1 MATPDN
7 GVIPPPPAGFVL
19 DSPTVPP
26 PPAGFV
32 LDSTP
37 KTKTATA
44 APAAPPDLS
53 QIKLDPYDVAK
64 AAGVQDPMANTT
76 DFETAVARD
85 PVGFAES
92 LPNAALSLAA
102 APGKLAYLSAADAL
116 SKVTGDKEYGGNLA
130 AMNKGG
136 DELPADKFI
145 ASVAKTNPKLALT
158 ADIGEALP
166 EFASMMLLN
175 PAGTIGKLIAAG
187 FSAQMVAGVKDQA
200 TELGTELGKPKEDQD
215 AGKIAALQAALINT
229 GIFAPLAAGH
239 AASGV
244 PAGELNPNITPRGIV
259 QAFKDTLGPVKPTP
273 KAPPTYTPA
282 PLSPEREAEKEQ
294 ARKDREE
301 AQSRPGQPVTPPQP
315 PPAAPTPPPAKPFVP
330 YPVMTTFGPG
340 TVQGE
345 QHGGDLLDVKL
356 DNGESRLIQKGDIQ
370 PHPDTKPLGA
380 VDIAPITPVV
390 STTKPVEEPPAAPAK
405 STGTEANSPVEPSN
419 AGTKGTKG
427 TEETPPAA
435 PPVEQNVPQPPAP
448 EPAKPE
454 PSAAPEPQPP
464 KPTMMNRPPPGGW
477 TDADKVWK
485 PVGHNA
491 QGQELYEDS
500 RGVRSIVE
508 NGVRRTEPVE
518 MRPTRNGIQMAT
530 DRVAHPEFE
539 IAPAAAAPEPPKT
552 EPPITPTA
560 ATAPPALDFDII
572 DLIHVSK
579 TPAEKSAML
588 RRLAGQRNLT
598 VKAMQE
604 AVEAQVVRLA
614 DRIARR
620 TDISDAEKM
629 ERILHL
635 YDNQPRM
642 TARTSTSMMDQAY
655 STPVPLAY
663 ALNHAIGEGDA
674 YEPTAGHGAL
684 MIGDRWEDSHANEKN
699 PARAN
704 ELRANRIKTVTEN
717 DATQFQPQEKFARVK
732 SNPPFGRMDNVNYG
746 GYGIKRLEHLISLKA
761 LEAMKD
767 DGAGYMILG
776 AALHTADTG
785 QGAQRVFE
793 NYLYGH
799 YNVVDN
805 FEVNGDLYSN
815 QGAKFPVRV
824 IVVNGRRATPL
835 TGELSPKSVDRLATW
850 DDVWKRTER
859 IKNEI
864 DQQRQALGTGGPAG
878 ISGGTGTGPQPTKT
892 GGGSVTAASPAPRPS
907 RGGSQSGGGRGSK
920 PSIGKQPARDG
931 TNPAAGRPTQTPPV
945 PVNPPDDDGGIEPP
959 TGGLESGTGTG
970 GAKSSDASEGSPT
983 GGGGTD
989 SGRVPRPDNVAPK
1002 VAGTEYQVPY
1012 EPRSQAKPFGTL
1024 IPKSIAEGV
1033 HNYLDA
1039 LVKRVGPLDEWV
1051 SKELDMP
1058 LEQLRKVAAAEQ
1070 IDGAAMAI
1078 DQIKTGGATIVGDQT
1093 GIGKGR
1099 QAAMV
1104 IRYALKT
1111 GAIPVFFTK
1120 DPKLFSDMYGDLAD
1134 IYDVDEPRAL
1144 ANTIKPL
1151 IFAEA
1156 GAGKIADTAGTVIHR
1171 APSGKKAQDQHI
1183 DNIKKNGITKS
1194 GFNCVFSTYDQIR
1207 SRNNRQ
1213 EFLEHL
1219 AEHNPVIIV
1228 MDEAHDASGDAGTS
1242 MKSAYFQG
1250 GTVIRGSGPDQQ
1262 RISVPGLLRRKG
1274 TEAAQGGGVM
1284 YLSATF
1290 SKRAENMP
1298 VYFRTS
1304 LRRAA
1309 DNFEQI
1315 VSAMKKGGVAMQQA
1329 VSEALSKAGQYT
1341 RREREFTGVSYKMLP
1356 VKVADEGKLV
1366 DQVDQVTDVLQ
1377 QLVDFSALLHEAD
1390 DDSTAMT
1397 AAQHESTD
1405 FASVVHN
1412 QISQLLLAAKAD
1424 AVVDEAIAAHQRGEK
1439 PVIALMSTMESFI
1452 DHYAEDNQLKAGQP
1466 MQLRWNELLKHA
1478 LRRQLRVSEDLPNG
1492 GTAISYTDPA
1502 ALGERLEAMYHAI
1515 EAVADGIESKFPVSP
1530 IDYIV
1535 QKLNQAGVKM
1545 VELTGRQSGIQYTD
1559 FENGKGTYVK
1569 FQKAKKNP
1577 VVNGFNDGTY
1587 NGMLLNASGSTGLS
1601 AHASVKFKDQKP
1613 RHMLIVQPA
1622 ADINVFVQT
1631 LGRIFRTGM
1640 VTKGMD
1646 EAGKPYGARYSH
1658 LVLPLQAE
1666 LRPAAMAARKMKSL
1680 NANTTAEAD
1689 SAVKI
1694 ESEDFLN
1701 KYGDAVVA
1709 DYLDQNPELQLR
1721 LGMPLEHKTDSTPK
1735 VEPDVARKF
1744 TGRMSRMPDAWQKAA
1759 YEQIIPAY
1767 RELIQQMKNTGK
1779 YDLEI
1784 VMHDDWD
1791 GKRESDDQLAAGTDE
1806 SNIFTASVRLQ
1817 EWNISDKRHIPTGAE
1832 MLAELKRNHGSPEN
1846 LNASFDDFATKAN
1859 AKLEAASEK
1868 YRDLLANPNL
1878 KDLER
1883 VSLENNA
1890 HLHEEAVRRWQDE
1903 TSSMVSGVLRTA
1915 GRVVNLTDAETGE
1928 SFDAMLVGF
1937 RPPTSIR
1944 TAPSAFRFKF
1954 MLHAPG
1960 SVAYI
1965 VGSHFN
1971 PDKWSLEPMDKQPSE
1986 LVGGRGDHRE
1996 TRNFVVGNPIR
2007 GYAATGGVGKMV
2019 RFKAQD
2025 GQNITGLLMP
2035 RKWNASKLA
2044 NDPRLD
2050 LLNGAAVKHWLVNH
2064 TNQYNPQ
2071 PVESGGIVKIQK
2083 SRFGDG
2089 YTVQTGA
2096 SRKAGGSIFLDKALV
2111 KITGDFTK
2119 VGNRMEADIDEN
2131 QIEKVADIIR
2141 GLTGSPF
2148 RPNGKVN
2155 DLMPG
2160 VQDSNNKTRGKGQ
2173 MPAPTPPPDDDA
2185 GPTQPRFGQGG
2196 PGSAAAGE
2204 PGSYSPI
2211 QHMADEIS
2219 MGGRG
2224 KPVDEQIRLIDKLKA
2239 RAGDVKDS
2247 LSRTLASLVAMK
2259 NAMWDKYKS
2268 LPTYGDEQGAVGRW
2282 TYALQK
2288 ADAEA
2293 RNFAK
2298 EITKAVPDKS
2308 HREAITNWIQCG
2320 GDDAKLQQW
2329 ANASHGTIRQG
2340 YQIAMR
2346 LTPREQEIAGMIRD
2360 YYDLQLQN
2368 GIEAGIL
2375 KDGLDNYI
2383 TQVWKRPNPATHK
2396 MVNDLVGA
2404 KLQPNFRFARQRM
2417 MDSYFEGEQMGYS
2430 PEKDAG
2436 LLVAMYDQAFNK
2448 TLAARAF
2455 IKDLHEGK
2463 ASDGNPLTELEGIG
2477 YLVDDGDKSR
2487 VMVKPYIQPAALKG
2501 LGYKAIDH
2509 PALKGWKFVTKGP
2522 DGTPVIEKGRMLV
2535 HPDAYEKLKN
2545 RLASSKFQ
2553 QFGPARALLRV
2564 QREIKQTML
2573 SFSGFHQVQETLHAL
2588 GHRVMP
2594 LNMPAI
2600 DFTEPVTK
2608 ALAEHGLQL
2617 ADYDALADFS
2627 EGLTG
2632 GGLLTK
2638 VPLLGPKLHAY
2649 NQFLFQDHIPRL
2661 KLAMAKAA
2669 LERNRKAY
2677 PKLREHQLLELTASQ
2692 ANAAFGELPYKYW
2705 GRSPTMRDFMRTVLL
2720 APDFLEA
2727 RARFLGRAFMPHGR
2741 EQLIALGLLAATQY
2755 ITARILNQIL
2765 DDDPHWELK
2774 NSFRLVVGKNAY
2786 QLRTVPGDML
2796 HLFTDPRSF
2805 AYSRFSPLMRTAA
2818 EYITK
2823 RDINDVKRDT
2833 LDQIKDALKLPI
2845 PISMKSNLGQSWW
2858 NEFCTSLGVQSQH
2871 YDAIQTIQ
2879 SKAAAYKAAHGIG
2892 SPVNFSYD
2900 MEKDKFAALRL
2911 AIENDQE
2918 DRARAEY
2925 AKLLET
2931 VPNLKIQQHFKLS
2944 LSHPFTGS
2952 AAGDAGFYNS
2962 LDAAGRREFQEA
2974 KDLRAAR
2981 LAMVRALQ

>member
-1 MATPDN
+1 M
-7 GVIPPPPAGFVL
+7 
-19 DSPTVPP
+19 
-26 PPAGFV
+26 
-32 LDSTP
+32 
-37 KTKTATA
+37 
-44 APAAPPDLS
+44 
-53 QIKLDPYDVAK
+53 
-64 AAGVQDPMANTT
+64 
-76 DFETAVARD
+76 
-85 PVGFAES
+85 
-92 LPNAALSLAA
+92 
-102 APGKLAYLSAADAL
+102 
-116 SKVTGDKEYGGNLA
+116 
-130 AMNKGG
+130 
-136 DELPADKFI
+136 
-145 ASVAKTNPKLALT
+145 
-158 ADIGEALP
+158 
-166 EFASMMLLN
+166 
-175 PAGTIGKLIAAG
+175 
-187 FSAQMVAGVKDQA
+187 
-200 TELGTELGKPKEDQD
+200 
-215 AGKIAALQAALINT
+215 
-229 GIFAPLAAGH
+229 
-239 AASGV
+239 
-244 PAGELNPNITPRGIV
+244 
-259 QAFKDTLGPVKPTP
+259 
-273 KAPPTYTPA
+273 
-282 PLSPEREAEKEQ
+282 
-294 ARKDREE
+294 
-301 AQSRPGQPVTPPQP
+301 
-315 PPAAPTPPPAKPFVP
+315 
-330 YPVMTTFGPG
+330 
-340 TVQGE
+340 
-345 QHGGDLLDVKL
+345 
-356 DNGESRLIQKGDIQ
+356 
-370 PHPDTKPLGA
+370 
-380 VDIAPITPVV
+380 
-390 STTKPVEEPPAAPAK
+390 
-405 STGTEANSPVEPSN
+405 
-419 AGTKGTKG
+419 
-427 TEETPPAA
+427 
-435 PPVEQNVPQPPAP
+435 
-448 EPAKPE
+448 
-454 PSAAPEPQPP
+454 
-464 KPTMMNRPPPGGW
+464 
-477 TDADKVWK
+477 
-485 PVGHNA
+485 
-491 QGQELYEDS
+491 
-500 RGVRSIVE
+500 
-508 NGVRRTEPVE
+508 
-518 MRPTRNGIQMAT
+518 
-530 DRVAHPEFE
+530 
-539 IAPAAAAPEPPKT
+539 
-552 EPPITPTA
+552 
-560 ATAPPALDFDII
+560 
-572 DLIHVSK
+572 
-579 TPAEKSAML
+579 
-588 RRLAGQRNLT
+588 
-598 VKAMQE
+598 
-604 AVEAQVVRLA
+604 
-614 DRIARR
+614 
-620 TDISDAEKM
+620 
-629 ERILHL
+629 
-635 YDNQPRM
+635 
-642 TARTSTSMMDQAY
+642 
-655 STPVPLAY
+655 
-663 ALNHAIGEGDA
+663 
-674 YEPTAGHGAL
+674 
-684 MIGDRWEDSHANEKN
+684 
-699 PARAN
+699 
-704 ELRANRIKTVTEN
+704 
-717 DATQFQPQEKFARVK
+717 
-732 SNPPFGRMDNVNYG
+732 
-746 GYGIKRLEHLISLKA
+746 
-761 LEAMKD
+761 
-767 DGAGYMILG
+767 
-776 AALHTADTG
+776 
-785 QGAQRVFE
+785 
-793 NYLYGH
+793 
-799 YNVVDN
+799 
-805 FEVNGDLYSN
+805 
-815 QGAKFPVRV
+815 
-824 IVVNGRRATPL
+824 
-835 TGELSPKSVDRLATW
+835 
-850 DDVWKRTER
+850 
-859 IKNEI
+859 
-864 DQQRQALGTGGPAG
+864 
-878 ISGGTGTGPQPTKT
+878 
-892 GGGSVTAASPAPRPS
+892 
-907 RGGSQSGGGRGSK
+907 
-920 PSIGKQPARDG
+920 
-931 TNPAAGRPTQTPPV
+931 
-945 PVNPPDDDGGIEPP
+945 
-959 TGGLESGTGTG
+959 
-970 GAKSSDASEGSPT
+970 
-983 GGGGTD
+983 
-989 SGRVPRPDNVAPK
+989 
-1002 VAGTEYQVPY
+1002 AGTEYQVPY
-1012 EPRSQAKPFGTL
+1012 EPRSNAEPFGTL
-1024 IPKSIAEGV
+1024 IPKSIAGGV
-1033 HNYLDA
+1033 HDYLDR
-1039 LVKRVGPLDEWV
+1039 LVKRVGPLDEWL

-1058 LEQLRKVAAAEQ
+1058 LAQLRKVAAAEQ

-1134 IYDVDEPRAL
+1134 IYDMDSPRAL
-1144 ANTIKPL
+1144 ASTVKPL

-1156 GAGKIADTAGTVIHR
+1156 GAGKIVDTAGTVIHR

-1183 DNIKKNGITKS
+1183 DNIKKNGIVQA
-1194 GFNCVFSTYDQIR
+1194 GFNSIFATYDQIR

-1228 MDEAHDASGDAGTS
+1228 MDEAHDASGDAETS

-1274 TEAAQGGGVM
+1274 TEAANGGGVM

-1290 SKRAENMP
+1290 AKRADNMP

-1304 LRRAA
+1304 LRTAA
-1309 DNFEQI
+1309 DNFGQI
-1315 VSAMKKGGVAMQQA
+1315 VNAMKKGGVAMQQA
-1329 VSEALSKAGQYT
+1329 VSEALSKAGQYV

-1366 DQVDQVTDVLQ
+1366 EDVDQVTDALQ
-1377 QLVDFSALLHEAD
+1377 QIVDFSELLHKD
-1390 DDSTAMT
+1390 DEDSTAMT
-1397 AAQHESTD
+1397 GAQHEGTA
-1405 FASVVHN
+1405 FASIVHN

-1424 AVVDEAIAAHQRGEK
+1424 AVVDEAIAARKRGEK
-1439 PVIALMSTMESFI
+1439 PVIALMSTMESFL
-1452 DHYAEDNQLKAGQP
+1452 DHFAEDNNLKPGSP
-1466 MQLRWNELLKHA
+1466 IQLRWNELIKHA
-1478 LRRQLRVSEDLPNG
+1478 LRRQLRVSTELPTG
-1492 GTAISYTDPA
+1492 GTVISYKDPS
-1502 ALGERLEAMYHAI
+1502 ALGELLESRYRAI
-1515 EAVADGIESKFPVSP
+1515 EAAADAIESKFPVSP

-1535 QKLNQAGVKM
+1535 QKLNKAGVKM
-1545 VELTGRQSGIQYTD
+1545 VELTGRQSGINYTD
-1559 FENGKGTYVK
+1559 FENGKGTYVG
-1569 FQKAKKNP
+1569 FPKAKKNP
-1577 VVNGFNDGTY
+1577 AVNGFNSGTY
-1587 NGMLLNASGSTGLS
+1587 DGMLLNASGSTGLS
-1601 AHASVKFKDQKP
+1601 AHASVKFTDQKP

-1622 ADINVFVQT
+1622 ADINTFVQT

-1640 VTKGMD
+1640 VLKGVD

-1658 LVLPLQAE
+1658 MVLPLQAE
-1666 LRPAAMAARKMKSL
+1666 LRPAAMAAQKMKSL
-1680 NANTTAEAD
+1680 NANTTAESD

-1701 KYGDAVVA
+1701 RYGDAVVA
-1709 DYLDQNPELQLR
+1709 DYLDQHEELQAR
-1721 LGMPLEHKTDSTPK
+1721 LGMVLEHKTDTTPI
-1735 VEPDVARKF
+1735 VEPDMARKF

-1767 RELIQQMKNTGK
+1767 REFIQQLKNTGE

-1784 VMHDDWD
+1784 VQHDDWD
-1791 GKRESDDQLAAGTDE
+1791 GKRESDDLLAAGKDE
-1806 SNIFTASVRLQ
+1806 SNIFTADVRLQ

-1859 AKLEAASEK
+1859 AKLEAASQK
-1868 YRDLLANPNL
+1868 YRDQLANPDL

-1883 VSLENNA
+1883 VSIENA
-1890 HLHEEAVRRWQDE
+1890 AYLHEQATRRWQDE
-1903 TSSMVSGVLRTA
+1903 TSSMVSGILRTA
-1915 GRVVNLTDAETGE
+1915 GHVVNLTNAETGD

-1960 SVAYI
+1960 GAAYI

-1971 PDKWSLEPMDKQPSE
+1971 PDKWSLEPMDKLSSD
-1986 LVGGRGDHRE
+1986 LVGGKGDYRE
-1996 TRNFVVGNPIR
+1996 TRYFVVGNPIR
-2007 GYAATGGVGKMV
+2007 GYVATGGIGKMV
-2019 RFKAQD
+2019 RFKAHE
-2025 GQNITGLLMP
+2025 GQTVTGLLMP
-2035 RKWNASKLA
+2035 RKWSASKLA

-2050 LLNGAAVKHWLVNH
+2050 LVTGAAVKHWLVNH
-2064 TNQYNPQ
+2064 SNKYNPQ
-2071 PVESGGIVKIQK
+2071 PVESGGIVAIVK
-2083 SRFGDG
+2083 SRYGEG
-2089 YTVQTGA
+2089 YTVRTGA
-2096 SRKAGGSIFLDKALV
+2096 SRKQGGSIFLDKALV

-2119 VGNRMEADIDEN
+2119 VGNRMEADIDES

-2148 RPNGKVN
+2148 RPSGKVN
-2155 DLMPG
+2155 DLMAG

-2173 MPAPTPPPDDDA
+2173 KPPPTPPPDD
-2185 GPTQPRFGQGG
+2185 GGTTQPRFGQGG

-2204 PGSYSPI
+2204 PGTYSPI

-2219 MGGRG
+2219 RGGRG

-2247 LSRTLASLVAMK
+2247 LKRTLAGLVAVK
-2259 NAMWDKYKS
+2259 NAMWDKYNS
-2268 LPTYGDEQGAVGRW
+2268 LPTYGDEQRAVGRW
-2282 TYALQK
+2282 TYALQR

-2293 RNFAK
+2293 RDFAK
-2298 EITKAVPDKS
+2298 QITKAVPDKLR
-2308 HREAITNWIQCG
+2308 REAITNWIQCE
-2320 GDDAKLQQW
+2320 GDDAKLQQR
-2329 ANASHGTIRQG
+2329 ADGSGGTIRQG
-2340 YQIAMR
+2340 YLIAMR

-2404 KLQPNFRFARQRM
+2404 KLQPNFRFARQRIM
-2417 MDSYFEGEQMGYS
+2417 ASYFEGEQMGYS

-2588 GHRVMP
+2588 GHRVNP
-2594 LNMPAI
+2594 VNMPAL
-2600 DFTEPVTK
+2600 DFSEPVTK
-2608 ALAEHGLQL
+2608 ALSEHGLQL
-2617 ADYDALADFS
+2617 ANYDALADFS

-2677 PKLREHQLLELTASQ
+2677 PKLREDQLLELTASQ

-2705 GRSPTMRDFMRTVLL
+2705 GRSPTMQDFMRTFLL

-2727 RARFLGRAFMPHGR
+2727 RGRFVGRAFMPHGR

-2755 ITARILNQIL
+2755 MTARILNQIL

-2774 NSFRLVVGKNAY
+2774 NAFRLVAGKNAY

-2796 HLFTDPRSF
+2796 HMFTDTRSF
-2805 AYSRFSPLMRTAA
+2805 AYSRFSPLMRTAV

-2833 LDQIKDALKLPI
+2833 LDQIKDALKMPI

-2879 SKAAAYKAAHGIG
+2879 SKAAAYKAAHGIS

-2918 DRARAEY
+2918 GQARAEY

-2931 VPNLKIQQHFKLS
+2931 VPAVKIQQHFKLS
-2944 LSHPFTGS
+2944 YSHPFTGS
-2952 AAGDAGFYNS
+2952 AAGDAGFYRD
-2962 LDAAGRREFQEA
+2962 LDPAGKREFQEA

-2981 LAMVRALQ
+2981 LAMVRALH